1 MECTQ
6 QEFLDA
12 LKESGREGWTL
23 RLMTSLRE
31 EGFLPPLKRRTQPGT
46 NKPHYVWE
54 EDDFDQIVEVYD
66 WWDYYEGNREPLARV
81 LWLQGY
87 AVPLD
92 QLRDPYLPVIEML
105 QQQLTHGQTELDDI
119 LDAVSKAVVRW
130 SRKFRFS
137 PKLAS
142 ERKKV
147 GVEQME
153 RIIEPIF
160 VALAVPEQVEP
171 TFELIQPFLSDTE
184 ETSEGSTD
192 PDEDFL
198 TKTQMIASILRDILT
213 LHNLREVL
221 ETATHEQW
229 EQAREDYL
237 VLCEL
242 LGKFVRQTTRPE
254 HLESLE
260 ELAVNLRLTGA
271 VWLIVPLLSTRCRGH
286 GHWIDEG
293 FDKIQEFLDSPSFLE
308 LVERQQQKWENH
320 TIEADA
326 EELALE

>member
-1 MECTQ
+1 
-6 QEFLDA
+6 
-12 LKESGREGWTL
+12 
-23 RLMTSLRE
+23 
-31 EGFLPPLKRRTQPGT
+31 
-46 NKPHYVWE
+46 
-54 EDDFDQIVEVYD
+54 
-66 WWDYYEGNREPLARV
+66 
-81 LWLQGY
+81 
-87 AVPLD
+87 
-92 QLRDPYLPVIEML
+92 
-105 QQQLTHGQTELDDI
+105 
-119 LDAVSKAVVRW
+119 
-130 SRKFRFS
+130 
-137 PKLAS
+137 
-142 ERKKV
+142 
-147 GVEQME
+147 ME

-198 TKTQMIASILRDILT
+198 NKTHMVASILRDILT